1 MASRL
6 LLQFPIVAGSARHI
20 LGQPLAWM
28 AFGNAV
34 TLAVPANASVGSR
47 FF

>member
-20 LGQPLAWM
+20 PDQPLASI

-34 TLAVPANASVGSR
+34 TLAVPANASACSR